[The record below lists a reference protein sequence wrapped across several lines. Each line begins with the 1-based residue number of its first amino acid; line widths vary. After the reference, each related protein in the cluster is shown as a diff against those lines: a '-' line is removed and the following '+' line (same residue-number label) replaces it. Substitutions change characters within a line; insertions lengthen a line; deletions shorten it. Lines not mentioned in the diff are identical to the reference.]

1 MISMCGMKKVI
12 KGILLKVLV
21 LLVLGFYLLD
31 STVPVPSDVLLCFY
45 PFLMSVG
52 LSDLP

>member
-12 KGILLKVLV
+12 KGISLKVLV
-21 LLVLGFYLLD
+21 RLVLGFLLLD
-31 STVPVPSDVLLCFY
+31 STVPVTSDVLLYFY
-45 PFLMSVG
+45 TFLMSVG